1 MAAVVGIRAWPRP
14 VVLTCATLL
23 VAGCYY
29 AAGRLGLSQQLTA
42 DGAIVTPIWP
52 PTGLAV
58 ACLLLFGPW
67 CVPGIA
73 LGALLVILSLG
84 APGAEAV
91 GIMAGNTVAPVCAW
105 LMLRAVGFRV
115 SLSRLRDGLALVFLG
130 ALTAMLISSGT
141 GVGML
146 VLSDKLPTE
155 HLGLVWLAWW
165 VGDAVGVVLV
175 TPLVLLLYRARLPP
189 PSVRWTEAVG
199 LALVVCALAPLIMY
213 SSVGLLFLVFP
224 VLVWSA
230 LRFQLAGGIPCAL
243 FMSVTATVVARHE
256 GGSFGRL
263 TDIETMM
270 RLQAFNGTLGLT
282 ALLLS
287 AVISEQLNT
296 RRSVERA
303 CHELVEALQH
313 LNAGGSGSP
322 GPSGPDA
329 R

>member
-146 VLSDKLPTE
+146 VLSAKLPTE

-175 TPLVLLLYRARLPP
+175 TPLVLLLYRARLPDRK
-189 PSVRWTEAVG
+189 SVV
-199 LALVVCALAPLIMY
+199 
-213 SSVGLLFLVFP
+213 
-224 VLVWSA
+224 
-230 LRFQLAGGIPCAL
+230 
-243 FMSVTATVVARHE
+243 
-256 GGSFGRL
+256 
-263 TDIETMM
+263 
-270 RLQAFNGTLGLT
+270 
-282 ALLLS
+282 
-287 AVISEQLNT
+287 
-296 RRSVERA
+296 
-303 CHELVEALQH
+303 
-313 LNAGGSGSP
+313 
-322 GPSGPDA
+322 
-329 R
+329 